1 MNTLMQ
7 SQVFFFISSVGF
19 IVLFALI
26 GWLVI
31 KIITAM
37 ETFQRILD
45 KVEAGVDKI
54 GDTTKEV
61 MEDLQDSTVYRV
73 LVGKKKRERKST
85 KKKEV

>member
-1 MNTLMQ
+1 MQ